1 MRDNNMEKQCRICG
15 GKLISARLTTGAH
28 LLGVTPVEDAK
39 KMKPRYSNI
48 LCDTCVQ
55 CGSVEN
61 IRVEEPDK
69 LK

>member
-1 MRDNNMEKQCRICG
+1 MENQCKICG
-15 GKLISARLTTGAH
+15 GKLISARFTTGAH
-28 LLGVTPVEDAK
+28 LLGISPTEDAK
-39 KMKPRYSNI
+39 KLKARYSNI

-61 IRVEEPDK
+61 IRAEEPEK

>member
-1 MRDNNMEKQCRICG
+1 MERQCKVCG

-28 LLGVTPVEDAK
+28 LLGVTPIEDEK
-39 KMKPRYSNI
+39 KLKPRYANL

-55 CGSVEN
+55 CGNVEN
-61 IRVEEPDK
+61 IHTEEPEK